1 MNAKELAAIKSRV
14 DANKRA
20 AQRKPHSPAAAPTT
34 RRRPTRTPSA
44 IDGELLMPTPHATE
58 FVPDPSAGP
67 ISVRS
72 APRRSTTTEQ
82 LDFFPIALVDASLKS
97 DFATLEH
104 PFFGLSKVPD
114 TSIRKYEH
122 NGNSITITP
131 STAGICTIWD
141 KDVLI
146 YAASA
151 LSEEVNRGGRVSRT
165 LRIHAHDFLRYA
177 KRSTGKRAY
186 DLLTAALERLAGTRI
201 KTDITTGGTRKR
213 AGFGMIDSWKI
224 IERTNGKMSSL
235 EITLSEWFFDAVVNA
250 EVLTLNRRYF
260 ELTGGIERRLYELAR
275 KHVGRQTHPFKIS
288 IATLFKKSGSTTT
301 LREFRRLIRD
311 AEARNNL
318 PDYLIAFDQEAGM
331 VTFSSRIRKTPT
343 AQGAVPTL
351 RSVSIANPA

>member
-1 MNAKELAAIKSRV
+1 MFSPPHRYITHALVSDGERYIAHATGAGTQDSSEGTGRIRTAMNAKELAAIKSRA

-20 AQRKPHSPAAAPTT
+20 AQRERQPPAGPKE
-34 RRRPTRTPSA
+34 RRPPRARSA
-44 IDGELLMPTPHATE
+44 AIEGELLLPAPRATE
-58 FVPDPSAGP
+58 FVPDPSADAV
-67 ISVRS
+67 SVRS
-72 APRRSTTTEQ
+72 TRRRSSTTEQ

-151 LSEEVNRGGRVSRT
+151 LSEELNRGGRVSRT

-288 IATLFKKSGSTTT
+288 IATLYKKAVQ
-301 LREFRRLIRD
+301 RRRYVSFD
-311 AEARNNL
+311 A
-318 PDYLIAFDQEAGM
+318 
-331 VTFSSRIRKTPT
+331 
-343 AQGAVPTL
+343 
-351 RSVSIANPA
+351 